1 LNVVDSSGWLEY
13 FADTPNAQPFTEPIE
28 QLESLV
34 VPTIVVYETYKRLL
48 QQQGEQVATHALI
61 AMHQGRII
69 DLDSSLAVEAARLS
83 TQHRLA
89 MADSVI
95 LATARRFEATLWTQD
110 QHFAGL
116 PDVRHFPKK

>member
-1 LNVVDSSGWLEY
+1 MNVVDSSGWLEY
-13 FADTPNAQPFTEPIE
+13 FADTPNAEPFTEPIE
-28 QLESLV
+28 QTESLI

-48 QQQGEQVATHALI
+48 QQQGEQVATDALI
-61 AMHQGRII
+61 ALHQGRVIE
-69 DLDSSLAVEAARLS
+69 LDSSLAVEAARLS
-83 TQHRLA
+83 SQYQLA

-116 PDVRHFPKK
+116 PDVRHFQKK